1 MKVKVTIDFDDLG
14 TGEREYTLTP
24 VQESGIRTLLNYAG
38 VEKLV
43 KVQQV
48 MLSLWTWGLDEA
60 LKTIWDSFASD
71 YRTELEARLAELNR
85 ENWKTIWREADEIPN

>member
-14 TGEREYTLTP
+14 TGEREYTLTD
-24 VQESGIRTLLNYAG
+24 VQETGVRSLLKFAG

-48 MLSLWTWGLDEA
+48 MLSLWCWGLDEA
-60 LKTIWDSFASD
+60 VKSIWANFASD

-85 ENWKTIWREADEIPN
+85 QNWKTIWRGADEIPN